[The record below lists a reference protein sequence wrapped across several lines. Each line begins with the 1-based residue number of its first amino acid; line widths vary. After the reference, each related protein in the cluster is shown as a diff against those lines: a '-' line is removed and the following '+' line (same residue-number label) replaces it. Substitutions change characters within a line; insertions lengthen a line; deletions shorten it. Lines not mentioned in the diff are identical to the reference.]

1 MIKYLLFDTATDQFL
16 YSITKVVDGHHIY
29 TTLNWRFWEGALI
42 LHNDL
47 KVAVLMF
54 DDEDFFYK
62 CHRNYSKGVDWEMVE
77 RLSVSNQLILVPCN
91 KIIESEQ
98 YEVRYDKAVSVNFE
112 DNMLY
117 YKGKK

>member
-16 YSITKVVDGHHIY
+16 YLITKVIDGHHIY
-29 TTLNWRFWEGALI
+29 TTLSWRFWEGALI

-47 KVAVLMF
+47 KVAPLMF

-77 RLSVSNQLILVPCN
+77 SLSLSNRLMLVP
-91 KIIESEQ
+91 IVEEEQ
-98 YEVRYDKAVSVNFE
+98 YEICYDKAISVNFE

-117 YKGKK
+117 YKDKK